1 MGVREL
7 STWVVSHM
15 ISNHDSKPRCPPHFS
30 LLFFLLLFPIVGSQ
44 IFHRWLLTD
53 YDRWGRV
60 GWMPFT
66 NEKNWGRSCVYH
78 SYHSSWLMNRCFFS
92 GSKKAEV
99 SKRDRVLYYF
109 VPALSNYRLPTKQ
122 CKQGNTYDV
131 QYYMVMG
138 NWSNSRSR
146 TNMWYVIGW
155 WLCEG
160 YYTTSLWK
168 QS

>member
-7 STWVVSHM
+7 ST
-15 ISNHDSKPRCPPHFS
+15 
-30 LLFFLLLFPIVGSQ
+30 
-44 IFHRWLLTD
+44 
-53 YDRWGRV
+53 WGRV

-66 NEKNWGRSCVYH
+66 NEKNW
-78 SYHSSWLMNRCFFS
+78 

-138 NWSNSRSR
+138 N
-146 TNMWYVIGW
+146 
-155 WLCEG
+155 
-160 YYTTSLWK
+160 
-168 QS
+168 